1 MLEHFKDFRQSLSYR
16 LIFMMGLTLFVSFSI
31 YAYFNIKYQ
40 KNKAV
45 KDIVVWTDRLS
56 ETIKLGTHYAMMLN
70 ARENINQSIRNIGKQ
85 KTIEHIRIYNKEGE
99 IKFSDSS
106 DEVGQKTNIKA
117 EACFICHKTEPPQ
130 ANLDLS
136 ERIRIIDDPKGYRQ
150 VGVITPIRNE
160 ISCATDICHV
170 HPQDKMILGALDVV
184 VSMKETDDDI
194 VYFEEG
200 IIALASFIF
209 TVTSAVI
216 FIFIVKFIKLPI
228 QKLIDGTLMIAKGQ
242 YKTRID
248 IRSKDELGQLAAA
261 FNKMGK
267 KINEKRSELSK
278 QRNEYQNL
286 FEQVPCIISVQNRD
300 YRLMRYNREFS
311 DRFDPKPGDYCFSA
325 YKGRTEKCGI
335 CPVEKT
341 FEDGLSHYS
350 EETGVNKD
358 GTRTYW
364 VVRTSPILDYD
375 GNIVAAMEL
384 SIDISRSKQLEEKL
398 AESEKQCYAVFN
410 NIPNPVFVL
419 DINTLMILDCNQSV
433 KSVYGYAKNEVLLKS
448 FLELFSEEERE
459 YYAFKLQTSSVLNR
473 VKHIH
478 KTGRAL
484 FVNIRISPS
493 EYHGKKVL
501 LLATGDDTKRLEA
514 EQQII
519 QASKMATLGEMATG
533 VAHELNQPLSVI
545 KTASSFFMK
554 KINRKEPIKEEI
566 LYTLAQEIDSHV
578 DRATRIINHMRLFGR
593 KSDMTLEK
601 IQVNDVLRNAFEIFS
616 QQLKVRGIAVVWD
629 LHQDIPLILA
639 DPGRLEQVFINLLL
653 NARDAIEEN
662 TDALVPAPL
671 NLVKDMGRITLK
683 TTADDKQITITVSDT
698 GIGIHPEK
706 LEKIFEP
713 FFTTKKVGKGTGLGL
728 SISYSFIKEC
738 QGDIRAVNNEDR
750 GSTFII
756 SFPMSSDA

>member
-1 MLEHFKDFRQSLSYR
+1 MLEHFKNFRQSLSYR
-16 LIFMMGLTLFVSFSI
+16 LIFMMGLTLLVSFSTW
-31 YAYFNIKYQ
+31 AFFNIKYQ
-40 KNKAV
+40 KDKAV

-70 ARENINQSIRNIGKQ
+70 ARDNINQSIQNMGKQ
-85 KTIEHIRIYNKEGE
+85 KTIEHIRIFNKEGE
-99 IKFSDSS
+99 IKFSNSS
-106 DEVGQKTNIKA
+106 DEVGKKTNIKA
-117 EACFICHKTEPPQ
+117 EACFICHKTEPPLVD
-130 ANLDLS
+130 LDLS
-136 ERIRIIDDPKGYRQ
+136 DRIRILNDPKGYRQ
-150 VGVITPIRNE
+150 IGVITPIRNE
-160 ISCATDICHV
+160 TSCATDICHV

-184 VSMKETDDDI
+184 VSMKETDNEI
-194 VYFEEG
+194 MFFEEG
-200 IIALASFIF
+200 VIALASFIF

-216 FIFIVKFIKLPI
+216 FIFIVRFIKLPI
-228 QKLIDGTLMIAKGQ
+228 RKLIDGTRMIAKGQ
-242 YKTRID
+242 YQARID
-248 IRSKDELGQLAAA
+248 IKSKDELGQLATA
-261 FNKMGK
+261 FQKMGK
-267 KINEKRSELSK
+267 KISEKRSELSK

-300 YRLMRYNREFS
+300 YRLVRYNREFS
-311 DRFDPKPGDYCFSA
+311 ERFDPKPGDYCFSA
-325 YKGRTEKCGI
+325 YKGRLEKCKI

-341 FEDGLSHYS
+341 FEDGISHYS

-364 VVRTSPILDYD
+364 IVRTSPIRDDD
-375 GNIVAAMEL
+375 GNIIAAMEM

-398 AESEKQCYAVFN
+398 AESEKQYYAVFN

-419 DINTLMILDCNQSV
+419 DMNTLVILDCNQSV
-433 KSVYGYAKNEVLLKS
+433 YSVYGYAKKEIISKS
-448 FLELFSEEERE
+448 FLELFSEDERE

-473 VKHIH
+473 VKQIN
-478 KTGRAL
+478 KTGKTL

-493 EYHGKKVL
+493 EYRGKKVL
-501 LLATGDDTKRLEA
+501 LLTTGDDTKRLEA

-566 LYTLAQEIDSHV
+566 LYTLSQEIDSHV

-593 KSDMTLEK
+593 KSEMTLEK
-601 IQVNDVLRNAFEIFS
+601 VQVNDILRRAFEIFS
-616 QQLKVRGIAVVWD
+616 QQLKVRGIVVAWD
-629 LHQDIPLILA
+629 LHEDIPPILA

-653 NARDAIEEN
+653 NARDAIEEKCDSLQF
-662 TDALVPAPL
+662 T
-671 NLVKDMGRITLK
+671 KDMGQITLK
-683 TTADDKQITITVSDT
+683 TTADDKHVTITVSDT
-698 GIGIHPEK
+698 GIGIPPDK
-706 LEKIFEP
+706 LDKIFEP

-738 QGDIRAVNNEDR
+738 QGDIRAVKNEDG
-750 GSTFII
+750 GSTFVL
-756 SFPMSSDA
+756 SFPWAPNP